1 MVDTHYANMSSMEE
15 RSEGERIDLD
25 KVWLIIRKNIFWIF
39 LIMLVTN
46 ALAYLYLRYTRP
58 VYESSS
64 VIKLDIK
71 SEANILG
78 LNTVNQNL
86 DHIAGEIEL
95 LKSNMFFSRVVDA
108 MDMNVSYYAYG
119 RVLFQERYDNS
130 PFKVEYQLLDPS
142 YYDQPIDVEI
152 LNGEQFILSYGEG
165 EAKFSQV
172 YSFGEEIT
180 MPPFKLLLSLTEH
193 YQPNLNNTQYYFTIN
208 SRPALVNYLGSN
220 MTVEPLNFNAN
231 TIRVGFSGYDRKKVR
246 DMVHVIDSVY
256 LRYTQEKKNQ
266 ATEQILS
273 FLDEQ
278 LYTIEQRLSKHESYF
293 ENFTIDNKT
302 NNLETEIGE
311 AIVKME
317 ALDVKKYQLYN
328 TQRAVSRLRDK
339 VANEEIIL
347 TEPASFTTYPE
358 DILKSVEQLN
368 NFLHERTLILGSYKE
383 NTFAVKRKNQQI
395 ALLKKDIVDLLEKYK
410 DEVSKE
416 IKEID
421 GQKKKIE
428 DEFVKLPSKGTEY
441 GKNQRYYS
449 LYEEIFLSLIQK
461 KNEMEITKAGTVTD
475 FVVLLPA
482 TIPNDPIAPARA
494 TVYGIGAITGLII
507 SFAFVAMGYTFNNR
521 ITSQSELERL
531 ISVPIL
537 GSIPYYS
544 KAKYKKSKLVVTQSP
559 KSSVSEAFRTIRT
572 NMQFMG
578 MYGDK
583 KIVSITSTVGSE
595 GKTFFASN
603 LGHVISMSGKKI
615 VLVDVD
621 LRKPKVHTVFD
632 QENSLKGVSTFLI
645 GEYPIQECIVHS
657 QADHFDFIPA
667 GPIPPNPSELII
679 SKQFDVMLEE
689 LKKMYDIVIID
700 TPPVGLV
707 TDGMLIMEK
716 ADLPIYVFRAD
727 FSKRTFTK
735 TLGRVQK
742 THKFHNIAVVLNGL
756 KITSDRDYGYNKY
769 GYGYYDDEHESKSFW
784 TSIRTLRSKRSAF
797 HT

>member
-1 MVDTHYANMSSMEE
+1 MSRMEE
-15 RSEGERIDLD
+15 GSEEERIDLD
-25 KVWLIIRKNIFWIF
+25 KVWLIIRKNMLWIF
-39 LIMLVTN
+39 LIILATN
-46 ALAYLYLRYTRP
+46 ALAYIYLRYTRP

-108 MDMNVSYYAYG
+108 MAMDVSYYAYG

-130 PFKVEYQLLDPS
+130 PFKVEYELHDPS
-142 YYDQPIDVEI
+142 WYDQPVDVEI
-152 LNGEQFILSYGEG
+152 LNDEKFVLSYGQG
-165 EAKFSQV
+165 EAKVSRTFR
-172 YSFGEEIT
+172 FGEEIT
-180 MPPFKLLLSLTEH
+180 LPQFKLLLSLTAH
-193 YQPNLNNTQYYFTIN
+193 YQPDLDNTKYYFIIN
-208 SRPALVNYLGSN
+208 SHLALVNYLGN
-220 MTVEPLNFNAN
+220 NLIVEPVNFNAN
-231 TIRVGFSGYDRKKVR
+231 TIRVGFRGYDRKKVR
-246 DMVHVIDSVY
+246 DLVHVIDSVY

-278 LYTIEQRLSKHESYF
+278 LYNIEQRLSKHESYF

-317 ALDVKKYQLYN
+317 ALDVKKYELYN
-328 TQRAVSRLRDK
+328 TQKAVSGLSDK

-347 TEPASFTTYPE
+347 TEPASFTNYPE

-368 NFLHERTLILGSYKE
+368 TFLNERTLMLGSYKE

-395 ALLKKDIVDLLEKYK
+395 ALLKKEIVDLLEKYN
-410 DEVSKE
+410 DEMAQEVKA
-416 IKEID
+416 ID

-428 DEFVKLPSKGTEY
+428 DEFVLLPSKGTEY
-441 GKNQRYYS
+441 GKNQRYYN
-449 LYEEIFLSLIQK
+449 LYEEIFLSLVQK

-482 TIPNDPIAPARA
+482 TVPNDPIAPARV
-494 TVYGIGAITGLII
+494 TVYGIGAISGLII
-507 SFAFVAMGYTFNNR
+507 SLAFVAMGYIFNNK
-521 ITSQSELERL
+521 INSQSELERL
-531 ISVPIL
+531 VAAPVL
-537 GSIPYYS
+537 GAIPYYS
-544 KAKYKKSKLVVTQSP
+544 KVKYKKSKLVVSQSP
-559 KSSVSEAFRTIRT
+559 KSSVSEAFRAIRT
-572 NMQFMG
+572 NIQFLG
-578 MYGDK
+578 IHGDK
-583 KIVSITSTVGSE
+583 KIISVTSTVGSE

-603 LGHVISMSGKKI
+603 LGHVISMSGKKV

-632 QENSLKGVSTFLI
+632 HENGMKGVSTFLI
-645 GEYPIQECIVHS
+645 GEYPIQECILHS

-667 GPIPPNPSELII
+667 GPVPPNPSELIT
-679 SKQFDVMLEE
+679 SKQFDAMLDE
-689 LKKMYDIVIID
+689 LKKLYDIVIVD

-716 ADLPIYVFRAD
+716 ADLPVYVFRAD

-735 TLGRVQK
+735 TLQK
-742 THKFHNIAVVLNGL
+742 VKNTHKFHNITVVLNAL
-756 KITSDRDYGYNKY
+756 KTTSDRDYGYHKY
-769 GYGYYDDEHESKSFW
+769 GYGYYDDEHESKSLW
-784 TSIRTLRSKRSAF
+784 TSLVNLGSKKSTF